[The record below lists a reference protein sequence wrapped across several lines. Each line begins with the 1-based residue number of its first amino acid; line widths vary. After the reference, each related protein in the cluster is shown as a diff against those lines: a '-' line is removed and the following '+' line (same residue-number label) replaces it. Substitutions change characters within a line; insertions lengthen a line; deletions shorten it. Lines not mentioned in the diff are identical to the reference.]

1 MKCPPEALKRLENLI
16 DEASRAVLAL
26 DDEAPEE
33 TWTAVHARYGTLM
46 DAYGGRDSDNFT
58 ETVDRWVEV
67 AQEIIT
73 KREGYGKAFAA
84 IGLLQSAEI
93 QAWHDTLLEVKALYS

>member
-26 DDEAPEE
+26 DEEAPEE

-46 DAYGGRDSDNFT
+46 DAYGGS
-58 ETVDRWVEV
+58 
-67 AQEIIT
+67 
-73 KREGYGKAFAA
+73 
-84 IGLLQSAEI
+84 
-93 QAWHDTLLEVKALYS
+93 